1 MTRQPIGQEGNPRKI
16 GGNLHTS
23 VAVFA
28 AVLHP
33 LAQRRTRRLTSR
45 RISSRA
51 GWSMSHRV
59 AVREGHSAQGLSAG
73 RRGAAGVGSGH
84 VNPVWLLHGQPGQCR
99 LQRQPA
105 G

>member
-1 MTRQPIGQEGNPRKI
+1 
-16 GGNLHTS
+16 
-23 VAVFA
+23 VFA

-73 RRGAAGVGSGH
+73 REVRLESGVTRQ
-84 VNPVWLLHGQPGQCR
+84 PVWLLHGQPGQCR